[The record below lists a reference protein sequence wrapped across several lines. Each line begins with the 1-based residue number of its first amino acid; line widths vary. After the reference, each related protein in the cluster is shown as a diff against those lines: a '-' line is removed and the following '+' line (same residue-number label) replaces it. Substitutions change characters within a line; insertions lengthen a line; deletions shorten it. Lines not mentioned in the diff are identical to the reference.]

1 MSEELKM
8 PEQVVDFDVGSIGN
22 YYGSL
27 SVKVDNGQAYWSIE
41 NWSGHDWEKIPDYL
55 YFALVKF
62 EGENK

>member
-8 PEQVVDFDVGSIGN
+8 PVNTPEFTVGIIGNCYGDLRVKVVD
-22 YYGSL
+22 
-27 SVKVDNGQAYWSIE
+27 GQAYWDIDGFGSI
-41 NWSGHDWEKIPDYL
+41 NWEKIPDYL

>member
-8 PEQVVDFDVGSIGN
+8 PYHVAEFDVGDIGN

-27 SVKVDNGQAYWSIE
+27 TVKVVDSQAYWSVE
-41 NWSGHDWEKIPDYL
+41 NWDGHSWEKIPEYL

-62 EGENK
+62 EGEGK